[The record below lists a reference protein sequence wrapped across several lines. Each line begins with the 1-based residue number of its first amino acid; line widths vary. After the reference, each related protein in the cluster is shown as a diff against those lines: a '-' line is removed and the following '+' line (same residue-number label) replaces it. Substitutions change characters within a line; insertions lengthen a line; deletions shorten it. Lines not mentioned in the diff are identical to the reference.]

1 MSEFTWTTNDFELSE
16 YLTSNDNRMLPTAF
30 TEGEIIRE
38 INSLEKKYA
47 ALKDEIRRHE
57 KVFQFSAERIAALKR
72 KVELAIERIR
82 AEDDPDI
89 GKPWIVEHVLA
100 ILTAEEQRSE
110 TE

>member
-1 MSEFTWTTNDFELSE
+1 MSREFALKQAEDHIGILKEVVAT
-16 YLTSNDNRMLPTAF
+16 
-30 TEGEIIRE
+30 
-38 INSLEKKYA
+38 LEA
-47 ALKDEIRRHE
+47 ENAELKDEIRRHE

>member
-1 MSEFTWTTNDFELSE
+1 MSDLRWLLDNVPEDSIEE
-16 YLTSNDNRMLPTAF
+16 HALTIEDAIKENAV
-30 TEGEIIRE
+30 
-38 INSLEKKYA
+38 
-47 ALKDEIRRHE
+47 LKDEIRRHE
-57 KVFQFSAERIAALKR
+57 KVFQFSAERIATLKR

-89 GKPWIVEHVLA
+89 GKPWLVEHVLA